1 MKRREFV
8 TLVGGA
14 AFAWPLAV
22 SAEQPNGLRRIGL
35 LMGWSASNPV
45 FRGLVAA
52 FVEELAQLGWIDG
65 RNARIEERWTDA
77 DSKRASPL
85 ATELIAS
92 QPDVILS
99 STTPA
104 TAALH
109 RGTTTIP
116 VVFTVVVDPVRAGF
130 VASLPRPGGNIT
142 GFRHTEPTFGGK
154 WLNLLKEI
162 VPSIKRAAIMFN
174 PDTAPDHGNF
184 FLELFELAARLLAV
198 EPVTVAVRSD
208 GEIENAITTL
218 GREQAGLVLMD
229 DAFMAVHYPA
239 VISSTLANKV
249 PSIYAAQGFPRDG
262 GLVSYGPDFYDI
274 FRRAAGYVDRILK
287 GDKPADLPV
296 QQPTKFELVINLKT
310 AKALGLTVPDKLLL
324 TADEVIE

>member
-1 MKRREFV
+1 M
-8 TLVGGA
+8 
-14 AFAWPLAV
+14 
-22 SAEQPNGLRRIGL
+22 
-35 LMGWSASNPV
+35 
-45 FRGLVAA
+45 
-52 FVEELAQLGWIDG
+52 
-65 RNARIEERWTDA
+65 
-77 DSKRASPL
+77 
-85 ATELIAS
+85 
-92 QPDVILS
+92 
-99 STTPA
+99 
-104 TAALH
+104 
-109 RGTTTIP
+109 
-116 VVFTVVVDPVRAGF
+116 
-130 VASLPRPGGNIT
+130 
-142 GFRHTEPTFGGK
+142 
-154 WLNLLKEI
+154 
-162 VPSIKRAAIMFN
+162 
-174 PDTAPDHGNF
+174 
-184 FLELFELAARLLAV
+184 LAV

-310 AKALGLTVPDKLLL
+310 AKALGLTVPDELLL
-324 TADEVIE
+324 PPMRSSNDNSPTSACGSLRLRLRCSDTSAVGAQADIKRGHRECAAATSSRLACRPRPAQQVRQLGYVRHDVQGRRRSRRSDLR